1 MRPALRVAR
10 ALAGLAALTTLGGC
24 DKIGLGRKDADGGTT
39 TTSGGVL
46 AFLDSSFEG
55 DIAMTVK
62 KPSETPKSFTIELK
76 SPKLRVEAP
85 AEIAN
90 GQAVSVI
97 LDPPA
102 KRATLLNHAKK
113 QAMVIDLDKAKTAHL
128 PGFGGAPTPGA
139 PATPSAPAEKPNIE
153 KTGKKDS
160 VAGYACDIWKI
171 TPKDGTHAEACLAE
185 GIKWIDLGD
194 LGIHSPEMAAAAALT
209 DLNHFPLR
217 LVSFDTKNI
226 ETSRMEATKIDKKKL
241 DDATFTVPPGYQVVD
256 IGALLQGLGAPGAGA
271 SGRPPF
277 PPPRLH

>member
-1 MRPALRVAR
+1 MR
-10 ALAGLAALTTLGGC
+10 ALSFACACACALAVLPAC
-24 DKIGLGRKDADGGTT
+24 DKIGLGKKDGDGGTT

-46 AFLDSSFEG
+46 SFLDSSFEG
-55 DIAMTVK
+55 DIAMTTK
-62 KPSETPKSFTIELK
+62 KGAETPKSFTIELK
-76 SPKLRVEAP
+76 SPKLRIEAP

-97 LDPPA
+97 VDPPGKKA
-102 KRATLLNHAKK
+102 ILLNHPKK

-128 PGFGGAPTPGA
+128 PGFGGPPGTPGTPGA
-139 PATPSAPAEKPNIE
+139 PGAPPEKPNIE

-160 VAGYACDIWKI
+160 VAGYSCEIWKI
-171 TPKDGTHAEACLAE
+171 TNKDGTHAEACLAE

-217 LVSFDTKNI
+217 LVSFDAKST

-241 DDATFTVPPGYQVVD
+241 DDATFAVPPGYQTVD
-256 IGALLQGLGAPGAGA
+256 LAAMFQGIGGPPGAP
-271 SGRPPF
+271 GRPPF
-277 PPPRLH
+277 PPPRTH